1 MPRLFTALE
10 VPAEIGTQLAFLRG
24 GLPGARWID
33 VENYHVTLRFLGD
46 VDDRTANEAALLLDG
61 IAREPIQISIGEL
74 DAFGGDRPRSIIA
87 RVKPSQELLDLQA
100 EHERNLRRAGL
111 PPESRKYTPHVTLA
125 RLRDVKPREVADWL
139 ATRGG
144 APRLDFEA
152 KRFVLYSSRA
162 STGGGP
168 YVLEESFPLGI
179 GEEDEDLHDEAHW

>member
-10 VPAEIGTQLAFLRG
+10 VPADIGAQLSFLRG
-24 GLPGARWID
+24 GLPGARWVD
-33 VENYHVTLRFLGD
+33 AENYHVTLRFLGD

-61 IAREPIQISIGEL
+61 IAREPLNISIGEL

-87 RVKPSQELLDLQA
+87 KVKPSAELLELQA
-100 EHERNLRRAGL
+100 EMERNMRRVGL

-125 RLRDVKPREVADWL
+125 RLRDVKPRDVADWL

-152 KRFVLYSSRA
+152 RRFVLFSSRA

-168 YVLEESFPLGI
+168 YVREESFPLGHD
-179 GEEDEDLHDEAHW
+179 DEDDAEYAEAHW

>member
-10 VPAEIGTQLAFLRG
+10 VPADIGAQLACLRG

-33 VENYHVTLRFLGD
+33 AENFHVTLRFLGD

-61 IAREPIQISIGEL
+61 IAREPFQISIGEL

-87 RVKPSQELLDLQA
+87 KVKPSKELLDLQA

-111 PPESRKYTPHVTLA
+111 SPESRKYTPHVTLA
-125 RLRDVKPREVADWL
+125 RLRDVKPRDVADWL

-144 APRLDFEA
+144 ARRLDFEA
-152 KRFVLYSSRA
+152 RRFVLYSSRA
-162 STGGGP
+162 SSGGGP
-168 YVLEESFPLGI
+168 YVLEESFPLGM
-179 GEEDEDLHDEAHW
+179 GGEDEDRHDEAHW

>member
-10 VPAEIGTQLAFLRG
+10 VPADIGAQLSFLRG
-24 GLPGARWID
+24 GLPGARWVD
-33 VENYHVTLRFLGD
+33 AENYHVTLRFLGD

-61 IAREPIQISIGEL
+61 IAREPLNISIGEL

-87 RVKPSQELLDLQA
+87 KVKPSAELLELQA
-100 EHERNLRRAGL
+100 EMERNMRRVGL

-125 RLRDVKPREVADWL
+125 RLRDVKPRDVADWL

-152 KRFVLYSSRA
+152 RRFVLFSSRA

-168 YVLEESFPLGI
+168 YVLEESFPLGHD
-179 GEEDEDLHDEAHW
+179 DEDDAEYAEAHW